1 MKLLRT
7 ISANRQPLL
16 AAFGRRQF
24 AVSADDYA
32 KRNYA
37 NNVSE
42 YNTVIGSLT
51 SQRRIYLLRDVY
63 DDMML
68 DGVKPER
75 DTFRALVAGSMKGVR
90 LQDCFFFRDQMKSM
104 GLIPDVV
111 LYNLMISTCGKC
123 KNSIEATRIF
133 EEMKKLEVKP
143 TAQTYICLINACA
156 AAGRLDQVYA
166 IIGDMTAA
174 GLGLNKFCYAGLIAA
189 HKNKIPLAEDTAAKI
204 LELVEQSKGWSSLE
218 ETRESAE
225 NVMMGIS
232 EEELYNIPTANYIH
246 RKAGFVQRFFTVYH
260 VAFEACAD
268 LKDVQAVDALQEM
281 LKKDNK
287 TPDIFIL
294 MQIMRV
300 YVICGRHYTNSKDED
315 EVNVK
320 LEQCYLNSGDIDRGH
335 KVFEEY
341 MSANN
346 PPIPELY
353 TTLVEGAMTGY
364 TPKGMQIALDTLTQM
379 NSRGINLVAS
389 TGNALLLAASGEKDG
404 GYTIANMI
412 WDLMHAR
419 NVPPFLPAV
428 EAYYNGLKD
437 RAIPENDPRLLVVSR
452 TLNNLRLRSGRNP
465 PGQFGDRR

>member
-1 MKLLRT
+1 MKFLRT
-7 ISANRQPLL
+7 ISANRQSLL
-16 AAFGRRQF
+16 GALGHRHF
-24 AVSADDYA
+24 AVSADNYA

-68 DGVKPER
+68 DGVKPEK
-75 DTFRALVAGSMKGVR
+75 DTFRALIAGSMKGVR

-123 KNSIEATRIF
+123 KNSVEATRIF

-143 TAQTYICLINACA
+143 TAQTFICLINACA

-189 HKNKIPLAEDTAAKI
+189 HKNKTPLAKDTAAKI

-260 VAFEACAD
+260 VAFDACAD

-281 LKKDNK
+281 LKKDNRR
-287 TPDIFIL
+287 PDVFIL
-294 MQIMRV
+294 MQIMR
-300 YVICGRHYTNSKDED
+300 
-315 EVNVK
+315 
-320 LEQCYLNSGDIDRGH
+320 CYLNSGDIDRGH

-341 MSANN
+341 MSSGN

-364 TPKGMQIALDTLTQM
+364 TPKGIKIALDTLTQM
-379 NSRGINLVAS
+379 SSRGINLVAS
-389 TGNALLLAASGEKDG
+389 TGNALLLAASGEKNG

-412 WDLMHAR
+412 WDLMQAR
-419 NVPPFLPAV
+419 NITPFLPAV
-428 EAYYNGLKD
+428 QAYYNGLKD
-437 RAIPENDPRLLVVSR
+437 REIPEDDPRLLVVSR
-452 TLNNLRLRSGRNP
+452 TLDNLRVRFGRNS
-465 PGQFGDRR
+465 GQFGDRR